1 MTRTLKVALA
11 LLALSIGTATQAQ
24 RYPTKAVRVIVP
36 TPVGGPGD
44 IIARGTAATL
54 SNLYGQPF
62 VVENRLGVG
71 SIVGAEAC
79 ARSAGDGYTLCVM
92 DSFTITLNPFT
103 YSKLPYNPSRDFEP
117 IVHFGYLASSLSVHP
132 SLPVKTFAEL
142 IDLAKAKPNSIAW
155 GSFGASSTPHFYIEW
170 LRKTRDAH
178 FLEIPYKAAS
188 EAMQR
193 MIAGDVQVV
202 SFSQGQSAQMHR
214 AGKIRIIAIPGSVRS
229 QLLPDIPT
237 FKEVGMDLTMNTW
250 FGLYAPA
257 GTPQDIVRRINADL
271 GKLIPAGEFKDKFL
285 TTQGVQTDSPAGGS
299 PEAFAA
305 WIREET
311 EMYAKLVKTVGAK
324 PQD

>member
-1 MTRTLKVALA
+1 MRAALLVPMLA
-11 LLALSIGTATQAQ
+11 ACLLALPAHAQQ
-24 RYPTKAVRVIVP
+24 RYPTKAVKVIVP

-54 SNLYGQPF
+54 SQMYGQPF

-79 ARSAGDGYTLCVM
+79 SKSAPDGYTLCVM

-103 YSKLPYNPSRDFEP
+103 YSKLPYDPAKDFAP
-117 IVHFGYLASSLSVHP
+117 IVHYGYLASSLSVHP
-132 SLPVKTFAEL
+132 SLPVKTFDEL
-142 IDLAKAKPNSIAW
+142 LNLARSKPNQIAW

-170 LRKTRDAH
+170 LRKTRDVH

-202 SFSQGQSAQMHR
+202 SFSQGQSAAMHK

-229 QLLPDIPT
+229 PLLPEIPT

-257 GTPQDIVRRINADL
+257 GTPQEIVRRINGDL